1 MSVDAHVLLILA
13 LVQGALV
20 LLLISGLLTAHAL
33 AGWRDRRRAAQ
44 ATAGR
49 DIVER
54 HLAHRLL
61 AEEAREA
68 LDRLQRPVL
77 PALLIEFASRRSGE
91 DREKV
96 FRLLEG
102 TRWHRSLDRQARS
115 RFWWRRLRAARS
127 VATLASPAHL
137 LLVHRLLEDDAP
149 AVRLAVA
156 TAIERLPSPALAAA
170 LLGRAARSPVVE
182 RNHLVEI
189 LAGSHTL
196 VLPVMIERLT
206 APQDEDTT
214 RVLLDLASRVGFA
227 ALLPYIIPLTS
238 SPALEIRVA
247 AATCLRNFPHPQS
260 SGALRRLLTDDEW
273 EVRARAAASL
283 GAIGA
288 VEAIGDLVVTLGD
301 PNWWVRLR
309 SAIALRLIGPAG
321 RDALGRVD
329 RAYDRFA
336 HDMAR
341 YVLGLDD
348 GAMAEY
354 AGGATIDFSGASS
367 GMMVG

>member
-1 MSVDAHVLLILA
+1 VSTPVLLVVA

-20 LLLISGLLTAHAL
+20 LLLVTGLLATYAL

-49 DIVER
+49 DILER
-54 HLAHRLL
+54 YLARRLL
-61 AEEAREA
+61 AEEARDA
-68 LDRLQRPVL
+68 LDRLAWSVL
-77 PALLIEFASRRSGE
+77 AALLHEFAGRRSGD

-96 FRLLEG
+96 VRLLEG
-102 TRWHRSLDRQARS
+102 TRWHRALDRQARS

-137 LLVHRLLEDDAP
+137 LLVHRLLEDRAP

-156 TAIERLPSPALAAA
+156 TAIERLPSPGLASA
-170 LLGRAARSPVVE
+170 LLERAVRSPTVE
-182 RNHLVEI
+182 GRHLVEL
-189 LAGSHTL
+189 LAESHTL
-196 VLPVMIERLT
+196 VLPVMIDRLST
-206 APQDEDTT
+206 PQDEDTT
-214 RVLLDLASRVGFA
+214 RVLLDLSSRLGFTS
-227 ALLPYIIPLTS
+227 LLPYIVPHAS
-238 SPALEIRVA
+238 SPSLEIRVA
-247 AATCLRNFPHPQS
+247 AATCLRHFPHPQT
-260 SGALRRLLTDDEW
+260 SGALRRLLTDDAW

-288 VEAIGDLVVTLGD
+288 IEAIGDLVVSLGD

-309 SAIALRLIGPAG
+309 SAIALRLVGPPG
-321 RDALGRVD
+321 RDALERIEPSH
-329 RAYDRFA
+329 DRFA

-354 AGGATIDFSGASS
+354 VGGATIDFSGAS
-367 GMMVG
+367 GALAG